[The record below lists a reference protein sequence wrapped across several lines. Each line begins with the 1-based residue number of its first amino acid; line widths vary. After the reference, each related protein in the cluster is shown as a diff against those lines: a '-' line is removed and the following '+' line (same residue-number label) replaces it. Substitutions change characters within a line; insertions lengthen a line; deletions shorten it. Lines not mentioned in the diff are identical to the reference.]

1 MNESI
6 YKTYDFDA
14 TLWQPII
21 EWIIQQVDMI
31 DFRELGEPQEEER
44 PFVVFEGEA

>member
-1 MNESI
+1 MNKSI
-6 YKTYDFDA
+6 YKLHDFDA

-44 PFVVFEGEA
+44 PFVECQGEA